1 MERTGTR
8 AEDAAAKGAADGTA
22 DGPAE
27 GTAEGTGDEA
37 ALVAALKSG
46 DEAAFETLVRAHT
59 GRMLAVARRLLPDG
73 DDAEEAVQRAFV
85 MAYRGLPDF
94 QADARLSTWLHRI
107 VVNAA
112 LMMLRARRRRHEI
125 AIDDLLP
132 RFDDSEAEHH
142 LGTIAPWRRTAE
154 DEAVLAETR
163 ALVRG
168 AIDRL
173 PPNYR
178 DVLLLRDIEQ
188 LDTAETAEALS
199 VTPNA
204 VKTRLHRARL
214 ALRALLDP
222 HFRNDPA

>member
-1 MERTGTR
+1 MDRAGTH
-8 AEDAAAKGAADGTA
+8 AGGSSGTA
-22 DGPAE
+22 DDERELVA
-27 GTAEGTGDEA
+27 ALQAGDEA
-37 ALVAALKSG
+37 AY
-46 DEAAFETLVRAHT
+46 ETLVRTHA
-59 GRMLAVARRLLPDG
+59 GRMLAVARRLLPNG
-73 DDAEEAVQRAFV
+73 DDAEEAVQRAFI
-85 MAYRGLPDF
+85 MAHKGLPDF

-112 LMMLRARRRRHEI
+112 LMMLRSRRRRHEI
-125 AIDDLLP
+125 PIDDLLP
-132 RFDDSEAEHH
+132 RFEDSESEHH
-142 LGTIAPWRRTAE
+142 LGSIAPWRRTAE
-154 DEAVLAETR
+154 DDALLKETR
-163 ALVRG
+163 ATVRG

-188 LDTAETAEALS
+188 LDTAQTGETLGLTS
-199 VTPNA
+199 NA

>member
-1 MERTGTR
+1 MEEIIAYSLGSS
-8 AEDAAAKGAADGTA
+8 GTA
-22 DGPAE
+22 D
-27 GTAEGTGDEA
+27 DEP
-37 ALVAALKSG
+37 ALVAALRAG
-46 DEAAFETLVRAHT
+46 DEAAFEALVRAHA
-59 GRMLAVARRLLPDG
+59 GRMLAVARRLLPGG

-85 MAYRGLPDF
+85 MAWKGLPDF

-112 LMMLRARRRRHEI
+112 LMMLRSRRRRPELSI
-125 AIDDLLP
+125 EELQP
-132 RFDDSEAEHH
+132 RFDDSESEHH
-142 LGTIAPWRRTAE
+142 LASIAPWRRTAQ
-154 DEAVLAETR
+154 DEALLAETR
-163 ALVRG
+163 AMVRA

-188 LDTAETAEALS
+188 LDTAQSGAVLGL
-199 VTPNA
+199 TPNA

-222 HFRNDPA
+222 HFRDGPA